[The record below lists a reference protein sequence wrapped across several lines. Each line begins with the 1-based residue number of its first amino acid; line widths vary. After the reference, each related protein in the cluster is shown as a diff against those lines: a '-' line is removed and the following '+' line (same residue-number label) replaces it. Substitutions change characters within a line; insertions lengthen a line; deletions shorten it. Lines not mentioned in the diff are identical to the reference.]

1 MNLEDVGKVIR
12 SRRQILRI
20 TQQELADLAGVNIN
34 TIVAIERGTGN
45 PKIETMLAIYDV
57 LGMQMNVKLKD

>member
-1 MNLEDVGKVIR
+1 MNLDEIGKTIK

-20 TQQELADLAGVNIN
+20 TQQELADLAEVNIN

-45 PKIETMLAIYDV
+45 PKIATMLAIYNV
-57 LGMQMNVKLKD
+57 LGLQMIVKLKD